1 MAERFDIYTRDGVH
15 RGVKDRADVHRDG
28 DWHRSVHIWIVR
40 QSERALL
47 IQQRAPGKDTW
58 PGYWDASVGGHLSAG
73 ERYED
78 AYREIEEELGVT
90 IDPQTFVP
98 LGIIA
103 IELTPP
109 NEPQV
114 TDRELCLVALARDDR
129 PLDAYPFDRTELS
142 AVASLPLTGLRALID
157 GQSATIAAVTGAQR
171 RPVELHPGRPHPPA
185 LPPAPHRSRRGP
197 PGPPL
202 RAAEDGDEGSVKIPR
217 RRRKGPYHPGHHGG

>member
-1 MAERFDIYTRDGVH
+1 MNGDSAADASAVNLHSHRCGGGRYRHERWPERFDIYTRDGVH

-40 QSERALL
+40 RSERALL
-47 IQQRAPGKDTW
+47 IQQRAADKDTW

-90 IDPQTFVP
+90 IDPQTFVE

-109 NEPQV
+109 EQPQHH
-114 TDRELCLVALARDDR
+114 RPGALSR
-129 PLDAYPFDRTELS
+129 
-142 AVASLPLTGLRALID
+142 G
-157 GQSATIAAVTGAQR
+157 
-171 RPVELHPGRPHPPA
+171 
-185 LPPAPHRSRRGP
+185 PAPETTAPSMPIRSTAP
-197 PGPPL
+197 
-202 RAAEDGDEGSVKIPR
+202 S
-217 RRRKGPYHPGHHGG
+217 